1 MAYDFS
7 TLTNSVKETEE
18 HLVRE
23 LSNVRTGR
31 ATPTLLDSIRPETYG
46 TRTPLR
52 EIASVSVEDA
62 RTLRIIA
69 WDKELGK
76 AIEKAITEANL
87 GVSVSIDDQGVR
99 VTFPD
104 LTAERR
110 VLLVKITGE
119 KLEQA
124 KVAIRSHRTE
134 TIRTMEVAEKDG
146 ELSKDELFRL
156 KEEAQKII
164 DATNEKMESLAEEKR
179 KEISL

>member
-23 LSNVRTGR
+23 LSNIRTGR
-31 ATPTLLDSIRPETYG
+31 ATPTLLDGIKPEAYG

-99 VTFPD
+99 ATFPD
-104 LTAERR
+104 LTTERR

-119 KLEQA
+119 KIEQA

-134 TIRTMEVAEKDG
+134 TIRNMESAEKNGD
-146 ELSKDELFRL
+146 LSKDELFRL
-156 KEEAQKII
+156 KEDAQKII
-164 DATNEKMESLAEEKR
+164 DAANEKMDSLAEEKR